1 MILAAGRGERMRPLT
16 DRVPKPLLEVGGK
29 ALVVWLIERL
39 RAGGLRDLVLN
50 HAHLGAMI
58 ESALGDGAALGVSI
72 RYSPE
77 ATALGTAGGIAQALP
92 LLGAGPFVAANGDVF
107 CDFAF
112 DRLRS
117 EPRGAALAHLVLIDN
132 PPHHPA
138 GDFTLSGGRVGN
150 GAAGDA
156 AAERLTFAG
165 IGAYSPALFDSVRRG
180 ERAELAPLLRQAA
193 EAGRVTGER
202 FTGRWVDVGTPERLA
217 ELDRALRVR

>member
-1 MILAAGRGERMRPLT
+1 MKAMILAAGRGERMRPLS
-16 DRVPKPLLEVGGK
+16 DRLPKPLLEAGGK

-39 RAGGLRDLVLN
+39 RAGGFRDLVLN

-58 ESALGDGAALGVSI
+58 ESALGDGAALGVTL

-92 LLGAGPFVAANGDVF
+92 LLGEAPFVAANGDVF

-112 DRLRS
+112 DRLRVHS
-117 EPRGAALAHLVLIDN
+117 LGTALAHLVLIDN

-138 GDFTLSGGRVGN
+138 GDFTLSGAQVGN
-150 GAAGDA
+150 A
-156 AAERLTFAG
+156 AADRLTFAG
-165 IGAYSPALFDSVRRG
+165 IGLYSPALFARVQRG
-180 ERAELAPLLRQAA
+180 ERAELAPLLREAA
-193 EAGRVTGER
+193 DAGRVTGER

-217 ELDRALRVR
+217 ALDRALRTR